1 MKKIEDN
8 NTPDLHEFLHRL
20 EEKNELIKIKKAVN
34 TKFEIAAII
43 SKMDG
48 KQAVLFDRIVG
59 SKIKVASNIVGTR
72 SRFCLALGAKN
83 MQDIHNV
90 TNNAIKNMKK
100 PTIIKETPLYHYR
113 SSTNLSILPI
123 VTHFEKDAGPYIT
136 SSVVYAKDQDMGN
149 QNSSTH
155 RLLKLDEKHMAIR
168 MVEGR
173 HLHRCFLNA
182 KEHGEDLKVAIVI
195 GVHPAINIASAYQA
209 VYGIDEMYIANSLL
223 NGKLYLNENKYS
235 KLLIPNTCE
244 IVLEG
249 AILSDKTHKEWMVEM
264 LKTYDF
270 KREQPVFKL
279 EKIRFKENAIYYD
292 ILPGYLEHRLLMGL
306 PVEAKMNEHVKGV
319 IPSTKTVHLSDS
331 GCNWLT
337 AVIQIKKK
345 LEGEPK
351 NALLAAFAAHPSLKI
366 AIVVDED
373 IDPTDSNSVEY
384 AIATRSQPDKKFM
397 IISDVKGSSLDPSS
411 DQENLLTSK
420 LGIDATITL
429 LKSKERFEIAKIPGE
444 NKIKLSDYIL

>member
-48 KQAVLFDRIVG
+48 KQAVLFDRIMG
-59 SKIKVASNIVGTR
+59 SKIKVVSNIVGTR

-100 PTIIKETPLYHYR
+100 PTIVKETPSYHYR
-113 SSTNLSILPI
+113 SSANLSILPI
-123 VTHFEKDAGPYIT
+123 MTHFEKDAGPYIT

-209 VYGIDEMYIANSLL
+209 VYG
-223 NGKLYLNENKYS
+223 
-235 KLLIPNTCE
+235 
-244 IVLEG
+244 
-249 AILSDKTHKEWMVEM
+249 
-264 LKTYDF
+264 
-270 KREQPVFKL
+270 
-279 EKIRFKENAIYYD
+279 
-292 ILPGYLEHRLLMGL
+292 
-306 PVEAKMNEHVKGV
+306 
-319 IPSTKTVHLSDS
+319 
-331 GCNWLT
+331 
-337 AVIQIKKK
+337 
-345 LEGEPK
+345 
-351 NALLAAFAAHPSLKI
+351 
-366 AIVVDED
+366 
-373 IDPTDSNSVEY
+373 
-384 AIATRSQPDKKFM
+384 
-397 IISDVKGSSLDPSS
+397 
-411 DQENLLTSK
+411 
-420 LGIDATITL
+420 
-429 LKSKERFEIAKIPGE
+429 
-444 NKIKLSDYIL
+444 